1 MANFITTSV
10 TWEGKSMFDAL
21 LREQF
26 IGKSPLETQ
35 GVKVMPNVQSTTLL
49 NLFGAPSKISRAY
62 VKGFNPATGTTY
74 TRRSVDV
81 VQMKSEMAQD
91 ANEFYQTVYEQIQG
105 KGVEWNDVEKAKL
118 LNDIITSTFL
128 EAFNADLFRNFWLND
143 TNKETVVGGVY
154 SGVADTDYNMYDGMW
169 KKIIDDSALVPSAS
183 QIQLFD
189 YSASSV
195 AQVDTVS
202 VTGTSGTA
210 NVTFNGIDYLA
221 TFDTSLTVTAAN
233 FVTAHAAALLLRGVV
248 VTSSVADLIFTS
260 SIPGQ
265 PFTAVAIA
273 NVTGD
278 LAGTRAASVANTSPA
293 ALASGAAKAQLK
305 TMYTDSPAELRAYPN
320 DKKVYLV
327 DGYTYENYLTTLES
341 TGSAGEFSV
350 ESGRS
355 ALING
360 QPVLKFRGIPV
371 INMDWDVNLNAD
383 FPKASGE
390 LPARP
395 YRIIY
400 TAHNNLVMAID
411 AMSDQSKFEHWFNKD
426 EQENRFRMQ
435 YRSGAQFVFNNVM
448 SVSYEA

>member
-10 TWEGKSMFDAL
+10 TWEGKNMFDAL
-21 LREQF
+21 LKEQF
-26 IGKSPLETQ
+26 IGKSPLATQ
-35 GVKVMPNVQSTTLL
+35 GVKVMPNVQSTTKL
-49 NLFGAPSKISRAY
+49 NLFGAPNKIAKAY
-62 VKGFNPATGTTY
+62 QKGFNPANGTTY
-74 TRRSVDV
+74 TQRSVEV
-81 VQMKSEMAQD
+81 VQMKAEMAQD

-143 TNKETVVGGVY
+143 TSKETVTGGTY

-221 TFDTSLTVTAAN
+221 TFDTDLTTTAAN
-233 FVTAHAAALLLRGVV
+233 FVTSHAASLLLRGVI
-248 VTSSVADLIFTS
+248 VTSSVADIIFTS
-260 SIPGQ
+260 AIPGQ
-265 PFTAVAIA
+265 PFDIVAIA

-278 LAGTRAASVANTSPA
+278 LAGTRAATTANTSPS

-320 DKKVYLV
+320 DKKVFLV

-350 ESGRS
+350 ESGRN

-400 TAHNNLVMAID
+400 TAVNNLVMAID

-435 YRSGAQFVFNNVM
+435 YRSGAQYVWNNIM

>member
-1 MANFITTSV
+1 
-10 TWEGKSMFDAL
+10 
-21 LREQF
+21 
-26 IGKSPLETQ
+26 
-35 GVKVMPNVQSTTLL
+35 MPNVQSTTFL
-49 NLFGAPSKISRAY
+49 NLFGAPNKISKAY
-62 VKGFNPATGTTY
+62 QKGFNPADGAAY

-81 VQMKSEMAQD
+81 VQMKAEMAQD

-105 KGVEWNDVEKAKL
+105 KGVEWNDVEKARI
-118 LNDIITSTFL
+118 LNEIIVATFMDG
-128 EAFNADLFRNFWLND
+128 FNADLFRNYWLND
-143 TNKETVVGGVY
+143 TAKETVVGGVY
-154 SGVADTDYNMYDGMW
+154 SGTPDTDYNMFDGMW
-169 KKIIDDSALVPSAS
+169 KKIIADSSLTPTSS

-195 AQVDTVS
+195 AQIDTVS

-210 NVTFNGIDYLA
+210 NVTFNGINYLA
-221 TFDTSLTVTAAN
+221 TFDTDLTTTASN
-233 FVTAHAAALLLRGVV
+233 FVTLHAAALLLRGVI
-248 VTSSVADLIFTS
+248 VTSNVADLIFTS
-260 SIPGQ
+260 SVPGQ

-273 NVTGD
+273 NVSGD
-278 LAGTRAASVANTSPA
+278 LAGSRAATTANVSPS

-320 DKKVYLV
+320 DRKVFLV

-371 INMDWDVNLNAD
+371 INMDWDVSLNAD

-400 TAHNNLVMAID
+400 TAYNNLIMAMD
-411 AMSDQSKFEHWFNKD
+411 AMSDFSKFEYWFNKD

-435 YRSGAQFVFNNVM
+435 YRLGAQYVWTNIM